1 MIRFILS
8 IFVCLIALTSSAQP
22 MMKDTV
28 DISVLS
34 AQDQAKIKSMRAKL
48 NLTEQ
53 QQLLIPSIFVHYHG
67 LIEEQKKIMSI
78 VAEEP
83 SVNEEERLKDLNMR
97 SDAIK
102 RFRDERDLNIE
113 LALTPEQKEIY
124 LTQIKIA
131 KPQVLHFGVHDRM
144 NCPVCVSPTTAP

>member
-8 IFVCLIALTSSAQP
+8 LFLCSIALTSSAQP
-22 MMKDTV
+22 MMKDSL

-53 QQLLIPSIFVHYHG
+53 QNLLIPSIYLHYHG
-67 LIEEQKKIMSI
+67 LIEDQKKIMSI

-83 SVNEEERLKDLNMR
+83 SVNEEERLKDLNAR
-97 SDAIK
+97 SEYVK
-102 RFRDERDLNIE
+102 RIREERDLNLE

-124 LTQIKIA
+124 TSQIKIA

>member
-1 MIRFILS
+1 M
-8 IFVCLIALTSSAQP
+8 IALTSSAQP

-124 LTQIKIA
+124 TTQIKIA

>member
-67 LIEEQKKIMSI
+67 LIEEQKKIMGI

-83 SVNEEERLKDLNMR
+83 SVNEEERLKDLNML

-144 NCPVCVSPTTAP
+144 NCPVCFSPTTAP

>member
-1 MIRFILS
+1 MQRDS
-8 IFVCLIALTSSAQP
+8 
-22 MMKDTV
+22 V

-34 AQDQAKIKSMRAKL
+34 AQDQAKIRSMRAKL

-53 QQLLIPSIFVHYHG
+53 QDLLIPSIYMHYHG
-67 LIEEQKKIMSI
+67 LIEDQKKIMSI

-97 SDAIK
+97 SEFVK
-102 RFRDERDLNIE
+102 KLREERDLNIE
-113 LALTPEQKEIY
+113 LAFTPEQKEIY

-144 NCPVCVSPTTAP
+144 NCPVCISPSTAP

>member
-8 IFVCLIALTSSAQP
+8 LFLCSIALTSSAQP
-22 MMKDTV
+22 MMKDSV

-34 AQDQAKIKSMRAKL
+34 AQDQAKIKSILTKL
-48 NLTEQ
+48 NLSEQ

-67 LIEEQKKIMSI
+67 LIEEQRKIMSI
-78 VAEEP
+78 VAEQP

-97 SDAIK
+97 SEFVK
-102 RFRDERDLNIE
+102 KLREERDLNLE
-113 LALTPEQKEIY
+113 LAFTPEQKEIH

>member
-1 MIRFILS
+1 MIRLLCMLS
-8 IFVCLIALTSSAQP
+8 FCFLSLFAWAQP
-22 MMKDTV
+22 MQRDSV

-34 AQDQAKIKSMRAKL
+34 AQDQAKIRSMRAKL

-53 QQLLIPSIFVHYHG
+53 QDLLIPSIYMHYHG
-67 LIEEQKKIMSI
+67 LIEDQKKIMSI

-83 SVNEEERLKDLNMR
+83 SVNEEERLKDLNAR
-97 SDAIK
+97 SEFIK
-102 RFRDERDLNIE
+102 KLRDERDLNIE

-144 NCPVCVSPTTAP
+144 NCPVCVSPSTAP

>member
-1 MIRFILS
+1 MIRLLWMLS
-8 IFVCLIALTSSAQP
+8 FCLLSLFTWAQP
-22 MMKDTV
+22 MQRDSV

-53 QQLLIPSIFVHYHG
+53 QDLLIPSIYMHYYG
-67 LIEEQKKIMSI
+67 LIEDQKKIMSTL
-78 VAEEP
+78 AEEP

-97 SDAIK
+97 SEFIK
-102 RFRDERDLNIE
+102 KLRDERDLNIE

-144 NCPVCVSPTTAP
+144 NCPVCVSPSTAP

>member
-1 MIRFILS
+1 MLS
-8 IFVCLIALTSSAQP
+8 FCLLSLFSWAQP
-22 MMKDTV
+22 MQRDSV

-53 QQLLIPSIFVHYHG
+53 QDLLIPSIYMHYHG
-67 LIEEQKKIMSI
+67 LIEDQKKIMST

-97 SDAIK
+97 SEFVK
-102 RFRDERDLNIE
+102 KLREERDLNIE
-113 LALTPEQKEIY
+113 LAFTPEQKEIY

>member
-124 LTQIKIA
+124 TTQIKIA

-144 NCPVCVSPTTAP
+144 NCPVCVSPTAAP

>member
-1 MIRFILS
+1 MIRLLCMLS
-8 IFVCLIALTSSAQP
+8 FCLLSLFAWSQP
-22 MMKDTV
+22 MQRDSV

-48 NLTEQ
+48 NLSEQ
-53 QQLLIPSIFVHYHG
+53 QDLLIPSIYMHYHG
-67 LIEEQKKIMSI
+67 LIEDQKKIMSR

-97 SDAIK
+97 SEFIK
-102 RFRDERDLNIE
+102 KLRDERDLNVE
-113 LALTPEQKEIY
+113 LSLTPEQKEIY

-144 NCPVCVSPTTAP
+144 NCPVCVSPSTAP

>member
-1 MIRFILS
+1 MIRFILAL
-8 IFVCLIALTSSAQP
+8 FLCLIAFTSSAQP
-22 MMKDTV
+22 MMKDSV

-67 LIEEQKKIMSI
+67 LIEEQKKIMGI

-124 LTQIKIA
+124 TTQIKIA

>member
-1 MIRFILS
+1 MQRDS
-8 IFVCLIALTSSAQP
+8 
-22 MMKDTV
+22 V

-48 NLTEQ
+48 NLSEQ
-53 QQLLIPSIFVHYHG
+53 QDLLIPSIYMPYHG
-67 LIEEQKKIMSI
+67 LIEDQKKIMSK

-83 SVNEEERLKDLNMR
+83 SVNEEERLKDLNAR
-97 SDAIK
+97 SEFIK
-102 RFRDERDLNIE
+102 KLRDERDLNIE
-113 LALTPEQKEIY
+113 LALTSEQKEIY

-144 NCPVCVSPTTAP
+144 NCPVCVSPSTAP

>member
-1 MIRFILS
+1 MIRLLCMLS
-8 IFVCLIALTSSAQP
+8 FCLLSLFAWSQP
-22 MMKDTV
+22 MQRDSV

-53 QQLLIPSIFVHYHG
+53 QDLLIPSIYMHYYG
-67 LIEEQKKIMSI
+67 LIEDQKKIMSTL
-78 VAEEP
+78 AEEP

-97 SDAIK
+97 SEFIK
-102 RFRDERDLNIE
+102 KLRDERDLNVE

-144 NCPVCVSPTTAP
+144 NCPVCISPSTAP

>member
-1 MIRFILS
+1 
-8 IFVCLIALTSSAQP
+8 
-22 MMKDTV
+22 MKDSV

-48 NLTEQ
+48 SLTEQ
-53 QQLLIPSIFVHYHG
+53 QGLLIPSIYLYYHG

-78 VAEEP
+78 VAEQP
-83 SVNEEERLKDLNMR
+83 SVNEEERLKDLNAR
-97 SDAIK
+97 SEYVK
-102 RFRDERDLNIE
+102 RIREERDLNLE

-144 NCPVCVSPTTAP
+144 NCPVCVSPSTAP

>member
-1 MIRFILS
+1 MIRFILALFLCS
-8 IFVCLIALTSSAQP
+8 IAFTSSAQP

-28 DISVLS
+28 DISLLS

>member
-1 MIRFILS
+1 MQRDS
-8 IFVCLIALTSSAQP
+8 
-22 MMKDTV
+22 V

-53 QQLLIPSIFVHYHG
+53 QDLLIPSIYMHYHG
-67 LIEEQKKIMSI
+67 LIEDQKKIMST

-83 SVNEEERLKDLNMR
+83 SVNEEERLKDLNAR
-97 SDAIK
+97 SEFIK
-102 RFRDERDLNIE
+102 KLRDERDLNVE

-144 NCPVCVSPTTAP
+144 NCPVCVSPSTAP

>member
-8 IFVCLIALTSSAQP
+8 LFLCSIALTSSAQP
-22 MMKDTV
+22 MMKDSL

-53 QQLLIPSIFVHYHG
+53 QNLLIPSIYLYYHG
-67 LIEEQKKIMSI
+67 LIEDQKKIMSI
-78 VAEEP
+78 LAEEP
-83 SVNEEERLKDLNMR
+83 SVNEEERLKDLNAR
-97 SDAIK
+97 SEYVK
-102 RFRDERDLNIE
+102 RIREERDLNLE

-124 LTQIKIA
+124 TSQIKIA

>member
-8 IFVCLIALTSSAQP
+8 LFLCSIALTSSAQP
-22 MMKDTV
+22 MMKDSL

-34 AQDQAKIKSMRAKL
+34 AQDQARIKSIASKL
-48 NLTEQ
+48 NLSEQ
-53 QQLLIPSIFVHYHG
+53 QQLLIPSIFVHYHE
-67 LIEEQKKIMSI
+67 LIEDQKKIMSI
-78 VAEEP
+78 VAEQP

-97 SDAIK
+97 SEFVK
-102 RFRDERDLNIE
+102 KLREERDLNLE
-113 LALTPEQKEIY
+113 LAFTPEQKEIY

>member
-8 IFVCLIALTSSAQP
+8 LFLCSIALTSSAQP
-22 MMKDTV
+22 MMKDSL

-53 QQLLIPSIFVHYHG
+53 QNLLIPSIYLYYHG
-67 LIEEQKKIMSI
+67 LIEDQKKIMSI
-78 VAEEP
+78 LAEEP
-83 SVNEEERLKDLNMR
+83 SVNEEERLKDLNAR
-97 SDAIK
+97 SEYVK
-102 RFRDERDLNIE
+102 RIREERDLNLE

>member
-67 LIEEQKKIMSI
+67 LIEEQKKIIGI

-144 NCPVCVSPTTAP
+144 NCLVCVSPTTAP

>member
-1 MIRFILS
+1 MIRFILALFLCS
-8 IFVCLIALTSSAQP
+8 IAFISSAQP
-22 MMKDTV
+22 MMKDSV

-53 QQLLIPSIFVHYHG
+53 QDLLIPSIYLYYQG
-67 LIEEQKKIMSI
+67 LIEEQKKIMST

-97 SDAIK
+97 SEFIK
-102 RFRDERDLNIE
+102 KLRDERDLNVE

-144 NCPVCVSPTTAP
+144 NCPVCVSPSTAP

>member
-1 MIRFILS
+1 MQRDS
-8 IFVCLIALTSSAQP
+8 
-22 MMKDTV
+22 V

-53 QQLLIPSIFVHYHG
+53 QDLLIPSIYMHYHG
-67 LIEEQKKIMSI
+67 LIDDQKKIMST

-97 SDAIK
+97 SEFIK
-102 RFRDERDLNIE
+102 KLRDERDLNIE

-144 NCPVCVSPTTAP
+144 NCPVCVSPSTAP

>member
-1 MIRFILS
+1 MLS
-8 IFVCLIALTSSAQP
+8 FCFLSLFAWAQP
-22 MMKDTV
+22 MQRDSV

-53 QQLLIPSIFVHYHG
+53 QDLLIPSIYMHYHG
-67 LIEEQKKIMSI
+67 LIEDQKKIMSI

-97 SDAIK
+97 SEFVK
-102 RFRDERDLNIE
+102 KLREERDLNIE
-113 LALTPEQKEIY
+113 LAFTPEQKEIY

-144 NCPVCVSPTTAP
+144 NCPVCISPSTAP

>member
-53 QQLLIPSIFVHYHG
+53 QQLLIPSIFVHYHE
-67 LIEEQKKIMSI
+67 LIEDQKKIMSI

-102 RFRDERDLNIE
+102 RYRDERDLNIE

-124 LTQIKIA
+124 TTQIKIA

>member
-1 MIRFILS
+1 MIRFICVLS
-8 IFVCLIALTSSAQP
+8 FCLLSLLSWAQP
-22 MMKDTV
+22 MQRDSV
-28 DISVLS
+28 DISLLS

-48 NLTEQ
+48 NLSEKQ
-53 QQLLIPSIFVHYHG
+53 DLLIPTIYMHYHG
-67 LIEEQKKIMSI
+67 LIEEQKAIMNTI
-78 VAEEP
+78 AEEP
-83 SVNEEERLKDLNMR
+83 KINDAARLEAMNMR
-97 SDAIK
+97 SEAIK

-113 LALTPEQKEIY
+113 LVLTPEQKEIY

>member
-8 IFVCLIALTSSAQP
+8 LFLCSIALTSSAQP
-22 MMKDTV
+22 MMKDSV

-34 AQDQAKIKSMRAKL
+34 AQDQAKIKSILTKL
-48 NLTEQ
+48 NLSEQ

-78 VAEEP
+78 VAEQP

-97 SDAIK
+97 SEFVK
-102 RFRDERDLNIE
+102 KLREERDLNLE
-113 LALTPEQKEIY
+113 LAFTPEQKEIY
-124 LTQIKIA
+124 LTQIKIT

>member
-1 MIRFILS
+1 M
-8 IFVCLIALTSSAQP
+8 IALTSSAQP

>member
-1 MIRFILS
+1 MLS
-8 IFVCLIALTSSAQP
+8 FCLLSLFAWAQP
-22 MMKDTV
+22 MQRDSV

-53 QQLLIPSIFVHYHG
+53 QDLLIPSIYMHYYG
-67 LIEEQKKIMSI
+67 LIEDQKKIMSTL
-78 VAEEP
+78 AEEP

-97 SDAIK
+97 SEFIK
-102 RFRDERDLNIE
+102 KLRDERDLNIE

-144 NCPVCVSPTTAP
+144 NCPVCVSPSTAP

>member
-8 IFVCLIALTSSAQP
+8 LFVCLIALTSSAQP

-28 DISVLS
+28 DISLLS

-48 NLTEQ
+48 SLTEQ
-53 QQLLIPSIFVHYHG
+53 QDLLIPSIYLYYHG
-67 LIEEQKKIMSI
+67 LIEEQKKIMSL
-78 VAEEP
+78 VAEQP
-83 SVNEEERLKDLNMR
+83 SVNEEARLKDLNAR
-97 SDAIK
+97 SEYVK
-102 RFRDERDLNIE
+102 RIREERDLNLE
-113 LALTPEQKEIY
+113 LALTSEQKEIY

>member
-1 MIRFILS
+1 MLS
-8 IFVCLIALTSSAQP
+8 FCLLSLFSWAQP
-22 MMKDTV
+22 MQRDSV

-53 QQLLIPSIFVHYHG
+53 QDLLIPSIYMHYHG
-67 LIEEQKKIMSI
+67 LIEDQKKIMST

-83 SVNEEERLKDLNMR
+83 SVNEEERLKDLNAR
-97 SDAIK
+97 SEFIK
-102 RFRDERDLNIE
+102 KLRDERDLNIE

-144 NCPVCVSPTTAP
+144 NCPVCVSPSTAP

>member
-1 MIRFILS
+1 MIRLLCMLS
-8 IFVCLIALTSSAQP
+8 FCLLSLFAWAQP
-22 MMKDTV
+22 MQRDSV

-48 NLTEQ
+48 NLSEQ
-53 QQLLIPSIFVHYHG
+53 QDLLIPSIYMHYHG
-67 LIEEQKKIMSI
+67 LIEDQKKIMSI

-97 SDAIK
+97 SEFIK
-102 RFRDERDLNIE
+102 KLRDERDLNVE
-113 LALTPEQKEIY
+113 LSLTPEQKEIY

-144 NCPVCVSPTTAP
+144 NCPVCVSPSTAP

>member
-1 MIRFILS
+1 MIRFILAL
-8 IFVCLIALTSSAQP
+8 FLCLNAFTSSAQP
-22 MMKDTV
+22 MMKDSV

-34 AQDQAKIKSMRAKL
+34 AQDQARIKSIASKL
-48 NLTEQ
+48 NLSQ
-53 QQLLIPSIFVHYHG
+53 QQHLLIPSIFVHYHG
-67 LIEEQKKIMSI
+67 LIEDQKKIMNT
-78 VAEEP
+78 VAEQP
-83 SVNEEERLKDLNMR
+83 SVNEEERLKDLNAR
-97 SDAIK
+97 SEFVK
-102 RFRDERDLNIE
+102 KLREERDLNVE